1 MAAAQSERGGE
12 AGWVAPPASG
22 GVSRRLRPAA
32 GAGGEQQRWRGG
44 VGDGHD
50 EDDAE
55 VGRPICYFLDASVCS
70 IRRTPNKL

>member
-1 MAAAQSERGGE
+1 MQRTGRGAA
-12 AGWVAPPASG
+12 G

-55 VGRPICYFLDASVCS
+55 VGRGPYAIFLT
-70 IRRTPNKL
+70 RRCARWQLKR